1 MVHYRRAQ
9 GLKGTSIDLGW
20 MGEIGFV
27 SEQGKVPEIVRAGA
41 PQLKAKQFLAVV
53 EAAMAGEV
61 QAQPVLG
68 LASGGLVKANGDNDP
83 YWFSDA
89 RFAPLSTYDTQLQS
103 ASGSKER
110 TKTVAATDF
119 ASILGAAPSLDDAR
133 GAVCSALMGKLAKSL
148 MMELEDLDSARPI
161 NTYGVDSLVAV
172 DIRAWAL
179 KELQSVVHVSEIL
192 RSVPMVELAGL
203 IASKSKLLPE
213 TLRGSPSS

>member
-1 MVHYRRAQ
+1 
-9 GLKGTSIDLGW
+9 

-41 PQLKAKQFLAVV
+41 PQLTARQFLTVV
-53 EAAMAGEV
+53 EAAMAGQV
-61 QAQPVLG
+61 GPQPVLG
-68 LASGGLVKANGDNDP
+68 LASGGLVKANGDDDP

-89 RFAPLSTYDTQLQS
+89 RFGPLRVYDTQAQNAAGS
-103 ASGSKER
+103 QPSGKSN
-110 TKTVAATDF
+110 AAADF
-119 ASILGAAPSLDDAR
+119 ASILGAAASIDDAR
-133 GAVCSALMGKLAKSL
+133 AVVCSALMAKLAKSL

-192 RSVPMVELAGL
+192 KAVPMMDLAGH
-203 IASKSKLLPE
+203 IASKSKLLPASILE
-213 TLRGSPSS
+213 SPVAQA